1 MLYIV
6 PPTVKVPTD
15 RLLDAVRALL
25 LRGGPLAAT
34 ARALTAATGVS
45 TGSLYHRFPH
55 RNDVVAAAWL
65 RAQDR
70 FLDEF
75 LGALGAGA
83 GAEAAVRVLTWSAA
97 HPDDAELLLRFAL
110 RDLLRG
116 DVSAELAA
124 RGRESEERVAA
135 ALRDHAAV
143 TGRELADV
151 TLALVDLP
159 YAVTRRVLR
168 SGRPPTDAEVA
179 AVRRAAGLLLG

>member
-1 MLYIV
+1 M
-6 PPTVKVPTD
+6 
-15 RLLDAVRALL
+15 
-25 LRGGPLAAT
+25 
-34 ARALTAATGVS
+34 
-45 TGSLYHRFPH
+45 
-55 RNDVVAAAWL
+55 
-65 RAQDR
+65 
-70 FLDEF
+70 
-75 LGALGAGA
+75 
-83 GAEAAVRVLTWSAA
+83 RVLTWSAA